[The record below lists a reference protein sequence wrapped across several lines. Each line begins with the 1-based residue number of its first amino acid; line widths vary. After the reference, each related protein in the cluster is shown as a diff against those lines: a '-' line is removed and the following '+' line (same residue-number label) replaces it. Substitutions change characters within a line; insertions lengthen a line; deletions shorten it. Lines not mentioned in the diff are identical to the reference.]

1 MTEDLTPIDPG
12 VAHEA
17 MIDMREAARKYE
29 ERKPGCVQA
38 QTFARK
44 AVDLK
49 VLRNKI
55 LDRLPEQFHEHRK
68 AYPDYCSPPDPAG
81 ELVKS
86 AAFRKA

>member
-1 MTEDLTPIDPG
+1 MMEDFTPIDAG

-44 AVDLK
+44 AAELK

-55 LDRLPEQFHEHRK
+55 LDRLPSEFHPHRK
-68 AYPDYCSPPDPAG
+68 AYPDYRG
-81 ELVKS
+81 
-86 AAFRKA
+86 